1 MEFGQLVEYNMRTIF
16 LEKSFSKCG
25 EETIPRL
32 FSKNSKL
39 NQNLW
44 INCLKFHIVFFL
56 VYQVEGYQIIL
67 KLSCRSLPFPI
78 RKILDNICIVIVFQ
92 PGCDVMK
99 FEMNLIFLIK
109 PLILYDQK
117 VKTKI

>member
-44 INCLKFHIVFFL
+44 INCLKFHIVFFSCMPSRRL
-56 VYQVEGYQIIL
+56 SNYIETKLQIT
-67 KLSCRSLPFPI
+67 SFS
-78 RKILDNICIVIVFQ
+78 NS
-92 PGCDVMK
+92 
-99 FEMNLIFLIK
+99 
-109 PLILYDQK
+109 
-117 VKTKI
+117 